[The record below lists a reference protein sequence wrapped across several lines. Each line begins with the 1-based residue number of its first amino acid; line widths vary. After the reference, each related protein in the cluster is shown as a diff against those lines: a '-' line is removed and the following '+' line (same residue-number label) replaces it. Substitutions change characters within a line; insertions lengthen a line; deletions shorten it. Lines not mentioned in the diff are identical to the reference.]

1 MEVPDLAISYLDK
14 IPNDLFDD
22 FSTSVNQQGLK
33 LLIEPREDEGPFAGI
48 EWMLPTT
55 VLLFIAKSYF
65 DSFLKEMGKD
75 HYHLLKQAINGLR
88 SKVFKKIEP
97 KVKIVSSS
105 GKVSDGGKFS
115 IVFSIIADAEGGK
128 RIKFL
133 FQNGASEEEHIK
145 IVDGIL
151 SFLKSFYDNSLS
163 LEIIEDLK
171 RPNLSRNMILLQ
183 FNVNTN
189 RIEVVDPRPETKK
202 EV

>member
-1 MEVPDLAISYLDK
+1 MDIPDLAISCLDK
-14 IPNDLFDD
+14 IPNDFFDD

-33 LLIEPREDEGPFAGI
+33 LLVEPREDKGPFAGI
-48 EWMLPTT
+48 EWILPTT

-65 DSFLKEMGKD
+65 DPFLREMGKD

-88 SKVFKKIEP
+88 SKVFRKIEP
-97 KVKIVSSS
+97 KVKIVSST
-105 GKVSDGGKFS
+105 GKVSDGEKFS
-115 IVFSIIADAEGGK
+115 IVFSIMADAGGGK

-133 FQNGASEEEHIK
+133 FQNSASEEEYIK
-145 IVDGIL
+145 IVDGIM

-163 LEIIEDLK
+163 PEIIEDLK

-183 FNVNTN
+183 FNAKTN
-189 RIEVVDPRPETKK
+189 RIEVVDLRPEIKK